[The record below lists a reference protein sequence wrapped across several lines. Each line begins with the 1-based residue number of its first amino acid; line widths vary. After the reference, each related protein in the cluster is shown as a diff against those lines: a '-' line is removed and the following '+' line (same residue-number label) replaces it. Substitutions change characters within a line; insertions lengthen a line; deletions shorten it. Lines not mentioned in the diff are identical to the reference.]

1 MDLGLDPASK
11 QARDKRFE
19 KAGAL
24 RQLRCCGRAESALAP
39 LFRASLFSAPSRA
52 IILFFL
58 LMVSGR
64 AFAQR
69 APASPDQP
77 WHAPDERKIEE
88 EAKHVRDTGFAIDP
102 SKNYSL
108 PELVDLAESHNPETR
123 FAWER
128 ARAQA
133 ADLGIARSELY
144 PTLTAAAL
152 SETQRFEV
160 LFGESFV
167 RQTVQDFEVTMK
179 KTFVANLRLQARL
192 AREPVS
198 TDMRTATD
206 TYFSLR
212 DTLSGDVD
220 SVRSL
225 ADGVLLE
232 FGPTREQ
239 GLAWR
244 REILGWQPL
253 LRTLFL
259 TEAALWKFRAKS
271 FGYEL
276 PEPVRLAQRAF
287 DDQAANLLDGMADRM
302 EGVRPKQ
309 ETNLEKASE
318 HLNRAIEA
326 FRSEHPQDALSPQ
339 IQTFSPFQAE
349 MNIWQVP

>member
-1 MDLGLDPASK
+1 
-11 QARDKRFE
+11 
-19 KAGAL
+19 
-24 RQLRCCGRAESALAP
+24 
-39 LFRASLFSAPSRA
+39 
-52 IILFFL
+52 
-58 LMVSGR
+58 
-64 AFAQR
+64 
-69 APASPDQP
+69 
-77 WHAPDERKIEE
+77 
-88 EAKHVRDTGFAIDP
+88 
-102 SKNYSL
+102 
-108 PELVDLAESHNPETR
+108 
-123 FAWER
+123 
-128 ARAQA
+128 
-133 ADLGIARSELY
+133 
-144 PTLTAAAL
+144 LTAAAL

-212 DTLSGDVD
+212 DTLSDDVD

-287 DDQAANLLDGMADRM
+287 DDQAANLLDGMANRM

-318 HLNRAIEA
+318 HLNQAIEA

-339 IQTFSPFQAE
+339 IQTFFALSSRDEYLASSLNDTFSASG
-349 MNIWQVP
+349 V